1 MIIYD
6 DIIYIYICQIMPQTW
21 KRNAMNAL
29 EGQLQVLHNCW
40 NWRKGGALLRRCP
53 LHNFSPATSLG
64 CLSSKPCFDYDFF
77 LGKITWLSFGYKR
90 KWLSQMGMFGDAYW
104 FPVHCHAAVWF
115 PQTYTTRV
123 GGMPASWL
131 SSRHTSSKI
140 SRHTRLPSGDL
151 IELWKMAIYSGFSHE
166 PWRFSIV
173 MLVITGG
180 YSP

>member
-1 MIIYD
+1 ML
-6 DIIYIYICQIMPQTW
+6 W
-21 KRNAMNAL
+21 KVSYEYYTTVKIGA
-29 EGQLQVLHNCW
+29 
-40 NWRKGGALLRRCP
+40 KGVPYCGGVPCT
-53 LHNFSPATSLG
+53 TSL
-64 CLSSKPCFDYDFF
+64 LQLPWDVYLPNHFLVITFF
-77 LGKITWLSFGYKR
+77 WGKITWLSFGYKK

-104 FPVHCHAAVWF
+104 FPEVHCHAAAWF

-151 IELWKMAIYSGFSHE
+151 IELWKMAIHSGFSHGQ
-166 PWRFSIV
+166 WRFSIV

-180 YSP
+180 